1 MEEEALLDLGP
12 AGGEPS
18 QHRSVDPL
26 DLGGS
31 AVDGTEGDTEGLDQA
46 GPERRLVDEACGPG
60 VGIEPA
66 GIGGRPAAVLAQH
79 GIGGKDVG
87 VKLGVAVARGAVDE
101 GGAHQ
106 HSGCDPAQAV
116 GAPAGEEGGRSR

>member
-46 GPERRLVDEACGPG
+46 GPERRLVDEAGGPG
-60 VGIEPA
+60 VCVKAAGVRSQPA
-66 GIGGRPAAVLAQH
+66 TVLAEH
-79 GIGGKDVG
+79 GIG
-87 VKLGVAVARGAVDE
+87 R
-101 GGAHQ
+101 
-106 HSGCDPAQAV
+106 
-116 GAPAGEEGGRSR
+116 